1 MNDTGFKSVSQKIC
15 KFGVN
20 AIEQKQAILQT

>member
-20 AIEQKQAILQT
+20 VIEEKQAMLST